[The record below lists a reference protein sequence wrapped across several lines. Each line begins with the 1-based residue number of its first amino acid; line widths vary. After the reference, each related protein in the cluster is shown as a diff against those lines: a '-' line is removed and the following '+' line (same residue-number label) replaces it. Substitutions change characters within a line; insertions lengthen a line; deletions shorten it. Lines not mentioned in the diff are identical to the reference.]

1 MEREI
6 VKEYLAGASS
16 TELAKKYG
24 FKTSKSITDKVKK
37 FNEKVRDQREA
48 KAINKSYAHFS
59 MKKIDSEFKAYYLG
73 LLLTDGYIVGN
84 TIGLDLT
91 DEDCIQFISS
101 IIGKEY
107 KSYER
112 EAPRQTRH
120 RIVFNNPELIKELS
134 RYGVVPRKTHILS
147 GFTLE
152 PDEEK
157 FYPYLIRGLID
168 GDGWIRKDGK
178 EFFICTASY
187 EFAIWVSHILEDKLY
202 MRNIN
207 ISKGR
212 TVWNVRTALYRNI
225 NILKDIVYDI
235 PFGMSRKYNLLHS
248 EPSETIMDDLYDNNN
263 NRSNFI
269 A

>member
-24 FKTSKSITDKVKK
+24 FKTPKSITDKVKK
-37 FNEKVRDQREA
+37 YNEKVRDNREA
-48 KAINKSYAHFS
+48 KMFNKYYAHFS

-101 IIGKEY
+101 VLGKEY

-112 EAPRQTRH
+112 EEPRQTRH
-120 RIVFNNPELIKELS
+120 RIVFNNPVLVEDLS

-147 GFTLE
+147 GFTLD

-157 FYPYLIRGLID
+157 FYPYIIRGLID

-178 EFFICTASY
+178 EFFICTASH
-187 EFAIWVSHILEDKLY
+187 EFAIWISHILEDKLY
-202 MRNIN
+202 MRNVN
-207 ISKGR
+207 VHQGE

-225 NILKDIVYDI
+225 NILKDIVYDV
-235 PFGMSRKYNLLHS
+235 PFGMSRKYKLLHS
-248 EPSETIMDDLYDNNN
+248 EPSETIMDNLYDKKT
-263 NRSNFI
+263 
-269 A
+269 